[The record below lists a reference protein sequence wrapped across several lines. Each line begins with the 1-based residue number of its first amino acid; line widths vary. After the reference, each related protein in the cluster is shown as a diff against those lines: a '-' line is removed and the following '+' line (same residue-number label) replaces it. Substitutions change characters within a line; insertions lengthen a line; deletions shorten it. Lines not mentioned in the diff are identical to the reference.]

1 MPPERNNS
9 VVDAASPAHQ
19 RFVLPL
25 FSPQRASVSQRPG
38 SPLGTTWRCFQ
49 CQAAAPSVSSA
60 HIRIGSQPAFSLQN
74 SDNSQRGCLS
84 PSG

>member
-25 FSPQRASVSQRPG
+25 FPPRELLFHSDPVVRVTLYFALFPVPGCCASGEQRSHQDWLAASLLV
-38 SPLGTTWRCFQ
+38 TEF
-49 CQAAAPSVSSA
+49 
-60 HIRIGSQPAFSLQN
+60 
-74 SDNSQRGCLS
+74 
-84 PSG
+84 